1 MASVADKRLKSEI
14 RNLSQYIERFRQ
26 EIARLNKGDPDSNF
40 KNMSDHLDAIIEH
53 TDMATHAILQN
64 LEEIS
69 DLVGKIQE
77 KAGNP
82 EANALCD
89 QAMEKTTNAMEAC
102 TFQDITG
109 QRVTKIIRSM
119 QFVEER
125 VLAMV
130 DLMGRDSV
138 EKEAADLPTEKP
150 GKDPLLNGPI
160 VAYLCS
166 DEGSWVTGQV
176 FNTGM
181 DSVAVMHQ
189 PRYGDALF
197 HPGGWSVEGLRK
209 YFKQA
214 FANRLEPFGLA
225 KQPYPY
231 YSGVKPAPGS

>member
-1 MASVADKRLKSEI
+1 MPSVADKRLKSEI

-69 DLVGKIQE
+69 ELVGKIQE
-77 KAGNP
+77 KAKDP

-89 QAMEKTTNAMEAC
+89 QAMEKTTSAMEAC

-138 EKEAADLPTEKP
+138 EKEAAEMPTEKP
-150 GKDPLLNGPI
+150 GKDPLLNGPQLPGNAI
-160 VAYLCS
+160 S
-166 DEGSWVTGQV
+166 QD
-176 FNTGM
+176 
-181 DSVAVMHQ
+181 DI
-189 PRYGDALF
+189 DKLF
-197 HPGGWSVEGLRK
+197 
-209 YFKQA
+209 A
-214 FANRLEPFGLA
+214 
-225 KQPYPY
+225 
-231 YSGVKPAPGS
+231 